1 MVNNGCMTT
10 LEPRPA
16 RSPGVS
22 YQELLDADTHP
33 VPAVLRLESPLYL
46 GDTDIPVE
54 RYISREWHEIE
65 KERLW
70 SRVWQFACREE
81 QIPDA
86 GDYVVYDITNQSYI
100 VVRQDDGSI
109 KAYPNA
115 CLHRGRRLKDYDG
128 HCSEI
133 RCPFHGFSWALEG
146 HLTDVPAQWDFPHV
160 EERREEDF
168 HLPECQVGTWAG
180 FVFINPDPQCE
191 PLSDF
196 LGGIQEQFEIWK
208 LKDRFIEAHVTKII
222 GANWKIAQEAFS
234 EAYHVNATHPQILP
248 YLADTNSQVD
258 VWENY
263 SRVITAGLSTSPL
276 LWYDVSEDD
285 MMRGMLDVRVDQDSP
300 IKIPAGQTARAVASA
315 SARDRWRSA
324 VGDRVDSMSDSEMM
338 DSIDY
343 TIFPNLHPWGAFNRI
358 VYRFRPNGD
367 DHRSSIMEVF
377 FLSPFSGK
385 RPPNA
390 KRRDLAIDE
399 PFTNATEL
407 GMLAKVFQQD
417 VFNMSKV
424 QAGLETTW
432 KPGVTLA
439 NYQEVKVRWLHKLL
453 GEFVNKDFT
462 GRR

>member
-1 MVNNGCMTT
+1 MVNNGGMTT

-208 LKDRFIEAHVTKII
+208 LEDRFIEAHVTKII

-248 YLADTNSQVD
+248 TWLIRTPKLMCGKTIHASSLQACQLAHCC
-258 VWENY
+258 
-263 SRVITAGLSTSPL
+263 G
-276 LWYDVSEDD
+276 
-285 MMRGMLDVRVDQDSP
+285 
-300 IKIPAGQTARAVASA
+300 
-315 SARDRWRSA
+315 
-324 VGDRVDSMSDSEMM
+324 
-338 DSIDY
+338 
-343 TIFPNLHPWGAFNRI
+343 
-358 VYRFRPNGD
+358 
-367 DHRSSIMEVF
+367 
-377 FLSPFSGK
+377 
-385 RPPNA
+385 
-390 KRRDLAIDE
+390 
-399 PFTNATEL
+399 
-407 GMLAKVFQQD
+407 
-417 VFNMSKV
+417 
-424 QAGLETTW
+424 TT
-432 KPGVTLA
+432 
-439 NYQEVKVRWLHKLL
+439 
-453 GEFVNKDFT
+453 
-462 GRR
+462 

>member
-1 MVNNGCMTT
+1 MSQDQPDHVNEVVWMDEILAPQSLDELRVLVESKVGPRLRKQLAKEFLRSCLYKNAEQWNRAVRLCETLTIAGWGD
-10 LEPRPA
+10 LEPVEATRGMFFNGNPETTFFNKFSETRFVDA
-16 RSPGVS
+16 IWSKRKAGLTMEQGRTSYHYSP
-22 YQELLDADTHP
+22 
-33 VPAVLRLESPLYL
+33 
-46 GDTDIPVE
+46 
-54 RYISREWHEIE
+54 
-65 KERLW
+65 
-70 SRVWQFACREE
+70 
-81 QIPDA
+81 
-86 GDYVVYDITNQSYI
+86 
-100 VVRQDDGSI
+100 
-109 KAYPNA
+109 
-115 CLHRGRRLKDYDG
+115 
-128 HCSEI
+128 
-133 RCPFHGFSWALEG
+133 
-146 HLTDVPAQWDFPHV
+146 
-160 EERREEDF
+160 
-168 HLPECQVGTWAG
+168 
-180 FVFINPDPQCE
+180 
-191 PLSDF
+191 DF

-208 LKDRFIEAHVTKII
+208 LEDRFIEAHVTKII

-343 TIFPNLHPWGAFNRI
+343 TIFPNMHPWGAFNRI

-390 KRRDLAIDE
+390 KRRDLTIDE

-432 KPGVTLA
+432 KPGVTLG